1 MNEKQFTKYLEKV
14 VDKVYKKTEKF
25 YKKYPEYNIT
35 GDAEGYL
42 YLTLFKGSLSFGN
55 SASAEKRITIYKDKE
70 RENGKWRKL

>member
-1 MNEKQFTKYLEKV
+1 MNEKKFEKYLEKTMG
-14 VDKVYKKTEKF
+14 KVHREIEKF

-42 YLTLFKGSLSFGN
+42 SLTFFNDKMSLLN
-55 SASAEKRITIYKDKE
+55 SSDADKRISFYKE